1 MASGKLY
8 TGISLEADSL
18 KIAVVRIKDKQIKLE
33 SVDKI
38 SLLEKLDKPVADN
51 ITGDLFDELTTSDDV
66 FDLDAQLNADDSD
79 TEINLEDDFLSDLDD
94 DLLGDDLLGEIGDDL
109 DLEIDEL
116 ESGGD
121 EIVDV
126 DMVDEADGPVSNE
139 IQLYNYL
146 SSVNAKRVDLGLN
159 IPAGTAFFQ
168 ILKDVDFTE
177 VKKKD
182 LKVIIDDRLEALYGE
197 PKADDYYSYGVR
209 DDGAL
214 VLSSIEED
222 SQLLALVDRTQT
234 LYRGKIFIS
243 ELLPDESIILGL
255 VKANYELEDEKI
267 TCVIQ
272 FSELNCRVI
281 FMKGNRLWLVSPII
295 TEGVRSRKFLNT
307 VFSKILFQLDTGEV
321 PNLDRLI
328 ICNNS
333 LGEEGISFFKE
344 RFPDVEV
351 SEFEFSDELFDP
363 QDNTLDSISAYT
375 SAIGIA
381 WAASG
386 YKKESFANISFL
398 PKYVLD
404 RQKIFKLQWHGILLL
419 FMIMISFPLINNYF
433 QGYFEDINV
442 LENEVAIVDTQLQS
456 YAPTVNN
463 FNRVSSLLSQIQDQL
478 ELMNTLSENSI
489 TWSVNLNI
497 INRGL
502 DEIGGVWLTNISP
515 GDGPNTLIIQG
526 IARSQDKVS
535 AVAELF
541 ADATLLDVTR
551 SEIRDV
557 EVFNFNYA
565 INQIV
570 ENTDVYTP
578 QNLQGLGDLTGNY
591 CRTLYETP

>member
-1 MASGKLY
+1 MSSGKIY
-8 TGISLEADSL
+8 TGISLEAESL
-18 KIAVVRIKDKQIKLE
+18 KFAVIRIKDKKVQLV

-38 SLLEKLDKPVADN
+38 SLLEKLEAPVDDN
-51 ITGDLFDELTTSDDV
+51 LSGDLFGDLDSNDDV
-66 FDLDAQLNADDSD
+66 FDLDSALNSDAD
-79 TEINLEDDFLSDLDD
+79 EISIEDDILGDLDD
-94 DLLGDDLLGEIGDDL
+94 DILGEIGDDL

-116 ESGGD
+116 ESGD

-126 DMVDEADGPVSNE
+126 DMIDEVEGPVSNE

-146 SSVNAKRVDLGLN
+146 SGIDAKRVDIGLN
-159 IPAGTAFFQ
+159 IPAGTAIFQ
-168 ILKDVDFTE
+168 VLKDADFSE

-197 PKADDYYSYGVR
+197 PKVEDYYSYGIR

-214 VLSSIEED
+214 VLSSIDED
-222 SQLLALVDRTQT
+222 SKLLSLVDRTQT
-234 LYRGKIFIS
+234 LYRGKIFIG
-243 ELLPDESIILGL
+243 ELLPDESILLGM

-272 FSELNCRVI
+272 FSELNCRVL
-281 FMKGNRLWLVSPII
+281 FLKGERLWLVSPII

-351 SEFEFSDELFDP
+351 SEFEFSEELFDP
-363 QDNTLDSISAYT
+363 LENTLESISAFT
-375 SAIGIA
+375 TAIGIA

-386 YKKESFANISFL
+386 FKKETFSKISFL
-398 PKYVLD
+398 PKYVID
-404 RQKIFKLQWHGILLL
+404 RQKIFKLQWHGMLLL
-419 FMIMISFPLINNYF
+419 LLIMASFPAINALLQRSF
-433 QGYFEDINV
+433 SQINI
-442 LENEVAIVDTQLQS
+442 LENEIALVDTQLQS

-478 ELMNTLSENSI
+478 VLMNTLSENSI
-489 TWSVNLNI
+489 TWSVNLNL
-497 INRGL
+497 INSGV
-502 DEIGGVWLTNISP
+502 DEIGGVWLQAITP
-515 GDGPNTLIIQG
+515 GDTPNTLNIQG
-526 IARSQDKVS
+526 IARDRNRVS

-551 SEIRDV
+551 SLIRDV
-557 EVFNFNYA
+557 EVYNFSYYVNK
-565 INQIV
+565 IV
-570 ENTDVYTP
+570 EDTEVYTP
-578 QNLQGLGDLTGNY
+578 QNLQGLGDLTG
-591 CRTLYETP
+591 E

>member
-8 TGISLEADSL
+8 TGISLEAESL
-18 KIAVVRIKDKQIKLE
+18 KFAVIRIKDKKVQLV

-38 SLLEKLDKPVADN
+38 TLLEKLDAPVDDN
-51 ITGDLFDELTTSDDV
+51 LSGDLFGDLDSNDDV
-66 FDLDAQLNADDSD
+66 FDLDSALNSDAD
-79 TEINLEDDFLSDLDD
+79 EISIEDDILGDLD
-94 DLLGDDLLGEIGDDL
+94 DDLLGEIGDDL

-116 ESGGD
+116 ESGD

-126 DMVDEADGPVSNE
+126 DMIDETEGPVSNE

-146 SSVNAKRVDLGLN
+146 SGIDAKRVDIGLN
-159 IPAGTAFFQ
+159 IPAGTAIFQ
-168 ILKDVDFTE
+168 VLKDADFSE

-197 PKADDYYSYGVR
+197 PKAEDYYSYGIR

-214 VLSSIEED
+214 VLSSIDED
-222 SQLLALVDRTQT
+222 SRLLSLVDRTQT
-234 LYRGKIFIS
+234 LYRGKIFIG
-243 ELLPDESIILGL
+243 ELLPDESILLGM

-272 FSELNCRVI
+272 FSELNCRVL
-281 FMKGNRLWLVSPII
+281 FLKGERLWLVSPII

-351 SEFEFSDELFDP
+351 SEFEFSEELFDP
-363 QDNTLDSISAYT
+363 QENTLESISAFT
-375 SAIGIA
+375 TAIGIA

-386 YKKESFANISFL
+386 FKKETFSKISFL
-398 PKYVLD
+398 PKYVID
-404 RQKIFKLQWHGILLL
+404 RQKIFKLQWHGMLLL
-419 FMIMISFPLINNYF
+419 LLIMGSFPAINAF
-433 QGYFEDINV
+433 WQRSFSQINI
-442 LENEVAIVDTQLQS
+442 LENEIAIVDTQLQS

-478 ELMNTLSENSI
+478 VLMNTLSENSI
-489 TWSVNLNI
+489 TWSVNLNL
-497 INRGL
+497 INSGV
-502 DEIGGVWLTNISP
+502 DEIGGVWLQAITP
-515 GDGPNTLIIQG
+515 GDTPNTLNIQG
-526 IARSQDKVS
+526 IARDRNRVS

-551 SEIRDV
+551 SLIRDV
-557 EVFNFNYA
+557 EVYNFSYYVNK
-565 INQIV
+565 IV
-570 ENTDVYTP
+570 ENTEVYTP
-578 QNLQGLGDLTGNY
+578 QNLQGLGDLTG
-591 CRTLYETP
+591 E

>member
-18 KIAVVRIKDKQIKLE
+18 KIAVIRIKDKQVKLV

-38 SLLEKLDKPVADN
+38 TLLDKLEAPVNQDLS
-51 ITGDLFDELTTSDDV
+51 GDILDDFTTSDDV
-66 FDLDAQLNADDSD
+66 FDLDSELNIDDSSP
-79 TEINLEDDFLSDLDD
+79 EINLDDDILGELSD
-94 DLLGDDLLGEIGDDL
+94 DLLDDLDNLDSLGDDL

-116 ESGGD
+116 ETGE

-126 DMVDEADGPVSNE
+126 DMVDETEGPVSNE
-139 IQLYNYL
+139 IQLYNFF
-146 SSVNAKRVDLGLN
+146 SSLNPKRVDLGLN
-159 IPAGTAFFQ
+159 IPAGTAIFQ
-168 ILKDVDFTE
+168 VLKDVDFND
-177 VKKKD
+177 VKSKD
-182 LKVIIDDRLEALYGE
+182 LKVIIDDRLEALYGV
-197 PKADDYYSYGVR
+197 PKAEDFYSYGIR

-214 VLSSIEED
+214 VLSSIDEE
-222 SQLLALVDRTQT
+222 SRLLALVDRTQT
-234 LYRGKIFIS
+234 LYRGKLFVS
-243 ELLPDESIILGL
+243 EILPDETILLGM

-281 FMKGNRLWLVSPII
+281 FMKGSRLWLVSPII

-351 SEFEFSDELFDP
+351 SEFEFSEEIFDP
-363 QDNTLDSISAYT
+363 QENTIDSIAAFT
-375 SAIGIA
+375 TAIGAA
-381 WAASG
+381 WAAAG
-386 YKKESFANISFL
+386 YKKEAFSKISFL
-398 PKYVLD
+398 PKYVIE

-419 FMIMISFPLINNYF
+419 FMIMISFPVINNYM
-433 QGYFEDINV
+433 QGYFIQINA
-442 LENEVAIVDTQLQS
+442 LENDVAIVDTQLQS

-478 ELMNTLSENSI
+478 QLMNTLAENSI
-489 TWSVNLNI
+489 TWSVNLNLVNSGI
-497 INRGL
+497 
-502 DEIGGVWLTNISP
+502 DEIGGVWLTTISP
-515 GDGPNTLIIQG
+515 GDTPNTLNIQG
-526 IARSQDKVS
+526 IARTQDKVS
-535 AVAELF
+535 AVAEIF

-551 SEIRDV
+551 SAIREV
-557 EVFNFNYA
+557 EVFNFSYSVSK
-565 INQIV
+565 IV
-570 ENTDVYTP
+570 DNTSIYTP
-578 QNLQGLGDLTGNY
+578 QNLQGLGDLTGN
-591 CRTLYETP
+591 

>member
-38 SLLEKLDKPVADN
+38 SLLEKLDKPVADT

-222 SQLLALVDRTQT
+222 SQLLALIDRTQT

-578 QNLQGLGDLTGNY
+578 QNLQGLGDLTGN
-591 CRTLYETP
+591 